1 MPIPM
6 RALVLIIVRAALIV
20 CVPSVAVG
28 QTGTE
33 SAAQRAAATRP
44 RAGDQIVLNF
54 LREPQLN
61 ANLGINE
68 RGEAVFPKLGILRVS
83 PLTISQLEDTL
94 RTRYAE
100 FLRAPE
106 LQVLVMRRIVVNG
119 EVKLPNVYMLDGAST
134 VRDAVARAGG
144 VTEFGSKGKVAIVR
158 DGKRIPVKGWESD
171 QGPASDLQ
179 SGDQVVVG
187 RKSWLIMNML
197 PVISTAVL
205 VTSFTL
211 QVLK

>member
-1 MPIPM
+1 M
-6 RALVLIIVRAALIV
+6 RALGLITVLAALIV

-33 SAAQRAAATRP
+33 SPAQRAAATRP
-44 RAGDQIVLNF
+44 RAGDQIMLNF

-100 FLRAPE
+100 FLRTPE
-106 LQVLVMRRIVVNG
+106 LQVVVMRRIVVNG

-144 VTEFGSKGKVAIVR
+144 ITESGSRGKVAIVR
-158 DGKRIPVKGWESD
+158 DGQRIKVKGWESD